1 MDVSSHADHVLQVA
15 MRQLTGTITR
25 TTTSVIGRR
34 GNETV
39 IVATTQRGWM
49 VTVLLQQMKIAFVA
63 TPKGLFRKS
72 LVVEGTP
79 SDLVSEILDEKH
91 FGLVNDFAPM
101 RVQLMSNG
109 IRLEK
114 KYGGPDEEIATAMD
128 LVAALAGRAR
138 FAQQMMTAPKRA
150 IFNPNA

>member
-1 MDVSSHADHVLQVA
+1 MNVSSQTEHVLEVA
-15 MRQLTGTITR
+15 VRQLSGTITR

-39 IVATTQRGWM
+39 IFATTQRGWM
-49 VTVLLQQMKIAFVA
+49 VTVMLQSMKIGFVA
-63 TPKGLFRKS
+63 SPRGLFRKS

-79 SDLVSEILDEKH
+79 SDLVNEILDEKS
-91 FGLVNDFAPM
+91 FAQLVAFQPL

-114 KYGGPDEEIATAMD
+114 KYGGPDEEIAAAMD
-128 LVAALAGRAR
+128 LVALLAGRAR

-150 IFNPNA
+150 IFKP